1 MNKMPVKETRKDS
14 QASRARARGREKPGA
29 ADAEL
34 RDSQLEGVAGGFGP
48 GGDPQPRSRN
58 PNGYGWTSEG
68 H

>member
-1 MNKMPVKETRKDS
+1 MNTPPVKETRKDS
-14 QASRARARGREKPGA
+14 QAPPARDRAKPPA

-58 PNGYGWTSEG
+58 SNGYGWTSEG

>member
-1 MNKMPVKETRKDS
+1 MNKTPVKETRKDS
-14 QASRARARGREKPGA
+14 PAAPARGRAKPGA